1 MIFFPNNFS
10 SISNIA
16 LFTQI
21 IFQGIVPNLIGLLLV
36 TIAVKKIGPAPTSA
50 FLAGVPATASI
61 LSIFI
66 LGEYLGVQGWLGILS
81 ITPGIL
87 FLALINNK

>member
-1 MIFFPNNFS
+1 
-10 SISNIA
+10 
-16 LFTQI
+16 
-21 IFQGIVPNLIGLLLV
+21 
-36 TIAVKKIGPAPTSA
+36 
-50 FLAGVPATASI
+50 LAGVPATASI

-87 FLALINNK
+87 FLALINNN